1 MSPLLVGVSVT
12 SVVIAVI
19 TAIPEMRLLLNFVF
33 KTNLTSANTCIDA
46 VVTLC
51 GCSFCA
57 IQIFALS

>member
-1 MSPLLVGVSVT
+1 MSPFLVGVSVT

-19 TAIPEMRLLLNFVF
+19 TAIPEMRLFLIFFL
-33 KTNLTSANTCIDA
+33 KTNFTFVNTCIDA